1 MLGAAIALAATSACA
16 SREVPVLGDAEV
28 CSPSTLVD
36 LVKVVDGDTV
46 DVRRDDTGYVERI
59 RLLGLQAG
67 EIFKD
72 DGEQSCSSQDDG
84 ECCYGDIASLWLEDV
99 LSAVDEITLG
109 FDLDCTGLYGRT
121 LGYLWVPDES
131 DPTGEEHWFV
141 NREALRLGVARY
153 YDTEVGDA
161 QDIRF
166 RDDFVAVE
174 AEASAA
180 GRGLWQ
186 VCEG

>member
-1 MLGAAIALAATSACA
+1 
-16 SREVPVLGDAEV
+16 
-28 CSPSTLVD
+28 VD